1 MRKYNNDLR
10 HSGGDVT
17 AGKALFKK
25 HCAVCH
31 KLFGE
36 GEKIGPDL
44 TNENRQ
50 DRAALLANIVDPSA
64 VIKRDYL
71 ASVIT
76 TKNGQVISGIISNR
90 SGDTITL
97 VDTQRKQQT
106 VRASDVE
113 SLMPSSTSL
122 MPVNLMKEFTAEQVR
137 SLFKY
142 LQSSE

>member
-1 MRKYNNDLR
+1 M
-10 HSGGDVT
+10 
-17 AGKALFKK
+17 
-25 HCAVCH
+25 
-31 KLFGE
+31 
-36 GEKIGPDL
+36 